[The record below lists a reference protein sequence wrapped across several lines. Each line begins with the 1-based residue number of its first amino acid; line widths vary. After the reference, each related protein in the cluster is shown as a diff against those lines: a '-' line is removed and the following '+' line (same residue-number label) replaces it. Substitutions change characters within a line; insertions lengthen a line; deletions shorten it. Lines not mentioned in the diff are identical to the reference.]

1 MKSSAHRKHSR
12 MAAVLALVLGLVS
25 AGRTVGAQTS
35 ASGADDSKWHFA
47 LTPYLWGTSMK
58 GTASFLGIP
67 EQPVEASFGDIWSN
81 LDFAFLGRL
90 EARKGQWGLA
100 TDTVFMNLGARIPV
114 GVVLGKLE
122 PEVDMR
128 QFAAEGIAFYRFHGR
143 APAKGTAGFVD
154 LLAGAR
160 YNSVSGQLKGKEFE
174 RTRRELTWTDA
185 LAGVRFQAPMGA
197 RWSFAGRGDV
207 AGFGSKLTWQLEG
220 NLWYGLSQRWALGA
234 GYRYLDT
241 DYDKGTGI
249 NRKVWKMVNQGPV
262 ISFVYGW

>member
-1 MKSSAHRKHSR
+1 VKLSAYRKRAR
-12 MAAVLALVLGLVS
+12 MGAVLTLALGFL
-25 AGRTVGAQTS
+25 AGGQTVGAQTS

-58 GTASFLGIP
+58 GMASFLGIP
-67 EQPVEASFGDIWSN
+67 EQPVEATFGDIWSN
-81 LDFAFLGRL
+81 LDFAFLGRM
-90 EARKGQWGLA
+90 EARKGRWGLA
-100 TDTVFMNLGARIPV
+100 TDTVFMNLGAKIPV

-128 QFAAEGIAFYRFHGR
+128 QFAAEGTVFYRVHRG
-143 APAKGTAGFVD
+143 ASAKGAPGFVD

-160 YNSVSGQLKGKEFE
+160 YNSVSSQLKGKEFE
-174 RTRRELTWTDA
+174 RTKRDLTWTDA
-185 LAGVRFQAPMGA
+185 LAGVRFLAPMGA
-197 RWSFAGRGDV
+197 KWSLAGRGDV
-207 AGFGSKLTWQLEG
+207 AGFGSKLTFQLEG
-220 NLWYGLSQRWALGA
+220 DLWYSLSPRWAVGA
-234 GYRYLDT
+234 GYRYLNI